1 MKQGGFFI
9 LFFIVILAF
18 CIGEYALEKYK
29 NDTKER
35 TVKFW
40 KRILIVFGYGA
51 FSIFIIPI
59 AIAKWAV
66 NTTLNFKDEED
77 D

>member
-1 MKQGGFFI
+1 MKIFI
-9 LFFIVILAF
+9 LFFAYFMITITF
-18 CIGEYALEKYK
+18 SFGEFALEKYK
-29 NDTKER
+29 KDTKEKS
-35 TVKFW
+35 VKFW
-40 KRILIVFGYGA
+40 KIILIVFGYGA

-66 NTTLNFKDEED
+66 NSTLNFKDEED